1 MGCQK
6 AQGFLER
13 VSDLKVGERVDA
25 RKMRLGRA
33 EALRLARQARRIIAG
48 RGQKLIELDL
58 RKDRPDDDELAG
70 LLLGPSGNLR
80 APTLRIGDT
89 LLVGFNE
96 AAYEQ
101 LFGRTRK

>member
-13 VSDLKVGERVDA
+13 ISDLEVSERVDA
-25 RKMRLGRA
+25 RKVRMGRA
-33 EALRLARQARRIIAG
+33 EALRLARGARRIIAG

-58 RKDRPDDDELAG
+58 RKDQPGDDDLAG

-89 LLVGFNE
+89 LLVGFNDE
-96 AAYEQ
+96 AYRRI
-101 LFGRTRK
+101 FGRRTR